1 MSITRKKRTPIQPAI
16 LTEEDKK
23 RFNKD
28 LLTLAV
34 PLALQNL
41 LGALVGASDALML
54 GRLNQAS
61 IAAVSLAN
69 QISFVMSLFTGSVIV
84 PKAPSA
90 KNENVLL
97 RVYAHKDNT
106 DRMVNGFTKNIMMLP
121 YDENAAISD
130 NQAPVISS
138 MFINDEMNFTEGS
151 VVNSSAMLYITA
163 TDDMG
168 ISVQANTVDNTMTLL
183 LDGGKQSYSD
193 ITAYTTT
200 HDGGKQITINFP
212 LENMAEGLHTLTYTV
227 YDMVG
232 NSDTKTITFMVGQY
246 GQVDLVADKLPALLD
261 GEVNFDLDTDLAR
274 TPEVI
279 VRVTDAT
286 GKLMWMTTS
295 HNFPV
300 TWDMKDMNGNKVPAG
315 LYRYF
320 GTYNDGANY
329 GGTPINKLI
338 VLDPVKTAGE

>member
-1 MSITRKKRTPIQPAI
+1 
-16 LTEEDKK
+16 
-23 RFNKD
+23 
-28 LLTLAV
+28 
-34 PLALQNL
+34 
-41 LGALVGASDALML
+41 
-54 GRLNQAS
+54 
-61 IAAVSLAN
+61 
-69 QISFVMSLFTGSVIV
+69 
-84 PKAPSA
+84 
-90 KNENVLL
+90 
-97 RVYAHKDNT
+97 
-106 DRMVNGFTKNIMMLP
+106 
-121 YDENAAISD
+121 
-130 NQAPVISS
+130 

>member
-1 MSITRKKRTPIQPAI
+1 
-16 LTEEDKK
+16 
-23 RFNKD
+23 
-28 LLTLAV
+28 
-34 PLALQNL
+34 
-41 LGALVGASDALML
+41 
-54 GRLNQAS
+54 
-61 IAAVSLAN
+61 
-69 QISFVMSLFTGSVIV
+69 
-84 PKAPSA
+84 
-90 KNENVLL
+90 
-97 RVYAHKDNT
+97 
-106 DRMVNGFTKNIMMLP
+106 
-121 YDENAAISD
+121 
-130 NQAPVISS
+130 
-138 MFINDEMNFTEGS
+138 
-151 VVNSSAMLYITA
+151 
-163 TDDMG
+163 
-168 ISVQANTVDNTMTLL
+168 
-183 LDGGKQSYSD
+183 
-193 ITAYTTT
+193 
-200 HDGGKQITINFP
+200 
-212 LENMAEGLHTLTYTV
+212 
-227 YDMVG
+227 
-232 NSDTKTITFMVGQY
+232 MVGQY